1 MASSSA
7 AGVPPPPPASV
18 VAVVGGGAWGTALA
32 AHAARAG
39 HEVRLY
45 AREKEVVDAVND
57 PAVRENT
64 TFLPGFKL
72 PETGLRATTVAADA
86 LRGAELV
93 LLVVPTPFLETVVSK
108 ALLPHLD
115 ASKHILVSCTK
126 GILNDTLETPA
137 DILERTL
144 GKGSSAA
151 SAPSSAGVE
160 NGSDADTDRSNGI
173 TSLASR
179 ACFISGPSFAAEVA
193 RGAPTVVT
201 VASRDRAAAERVQL
215 LLSTPVFRCYTS
227 TDVVGVEM
235 GGALKNVLA
244 IGCGVS
250 DGLGFGANARAALV
264 TRGLGEMTRLAVAR
278 GAHPLTMGGLAGLGD
293 LVLTCTGDLS
303 RNRTVGLRIGGG
315 ETLEQI
321 AKSMTAVAEGVLT
334 ARSAAALARKLGVD
348 APIIDGI
355 DRVLHEG
362 ADARDVVTEVMTREL
377 KPELHDDVLAAA
389 AKVV

>member
-1 MASSSA
+1 MSS
-7 AGVPPPPPASV
+7 VPPPPPASV

-39 HEVRLY
+39 HDVRLY
-45 AREKEVVDAVND
+45 AREKGVVDAVND
-57 PAVRENT
+57 PEVRENT

-72 PETGLRATTVAADA
+72 PEQGLRATTDAADA

-93 LLVVPTPFLETVVSK
+93 LLVVPTPFLETVVSG

-115 ASKHILVSCTK
+115 AAKHILVSCTK

-137 DILERTL
+137 DILERAL
-144 GKGSSAA
+144 GSPPA
-151 SAPSSAGVE
+151 SLPTE
-160 NGSDADTDRSNGI
+160 NGGAGEPEGGG
-173 TSLASR
+173 TSALAAR
-179 ACFISGPSFAAEVA
+179 ACFLSGPSFAAEVA

-227 TDVVGVEM
+227 SDVVGVEM

-278 GAHPLTMGGLAGLGD
+278 GAHPLTMGGLAGIGD

-321 AKSMTAVAEGVLT
+321 AASMTAVAEGVLT

-362 ADARDVVTEVMTREL
+362 ADARGVVTEVMTREL

>member
-1 MASSSA
+1 MKKRQKMSS
-7 AGVPPPPPASV
+7 VPPPPPASV

-39 HEVRLY
+39 HDVRLY

-72 PETGLRATTVAADA
+72 PEKGLRATTDAADA

-137 DILERTL
+137 DILERAL
-144 GKGSSAA
+144 GSSSSAA
-151 SAPSSAGVE
+151 SAPPSNNGEEE
-160 NGSDADTDRSNGI
+160 NGGTSSSSNG
-173 TSLASR
+173 SLAAMR
-179 ACFISGPSFAAEVA
+179 ACFLSGPSFAAEVA

-215 LLSTPVFRCYTS
+215 LLSTPVFRCYTT

-278 GAHPLTMGGLAGLGD
+278 GAHPLTMGGLAGIGD

-315 ETLEQI
+315 ETLAEI
-321 AKSMTAVAEGVLT
+321 AASMTAVAEGVLT

-362 ADARDVVTEVMTREL
+362 ADARGVVTEVMTREL

>member
-1 MASSSA
+1 MAS
-7 AGVPPPPPASV
+7 VPPPPPASV

-57 PAVRENT
+57 PRVRENT

-72 PETGLRATTVAADA
+72 PEEGLRATTDAADA
-86 LRGAELV
+86 LKGAELV
-93 LLVVPTPFLETVVSK
+93 LLVVPTPFLEAVVSK

-115 ASKHILVSCTK
+115 ASRHILVSCTK

-137 DILERTL
+137 DILARAL
-144 GKGSSAA
+144 GGSSPPTGNGSSMTESGAAA
-151 SAPSSAGVE
+151 SA
-160 NGSDADTDRSNGI
+160 
-173 TSLASR
+173 SLAAR
-179 ACFISGPSFAAEVA
+179 ACFLSGPSFAAEVA

-201 VASRDRAAAERVQL
+201 VASRDRAASERVQL

-227 TDVVGVEM
+227 ADVVGVEM

-303 RNRTVGLRIGGG
+303 RNRTVGLRIGAG

-321 AKSMTAVAEGVLT
+321 AATMTAVAEGVLT

-348 APIIDGI
+348 CPIIDGI

-362 ADARDVVTEVMTREL
+362 ADARSVVTEVMTREL
-377 KPELHDDVLAAA
+377 KAELHDDVLAAA

>member
-1 MASSSA
+1 MAS
-7 AGVPPPPPASV
+7 VPPPPPASV

-72 PETGLRATTVAADA
+72 PEKGLRATTDAADA
-86 LRGAELV
+86 LSGAELV
-93 LLVVPTPFLETVVSK
+93 LLVVPTPFLETVVSS

-115 ASKHILVSCTK
+115 ASRHILVSCTK

-137 DILERTL
+137 DILERAL
-144 GKGSSAA
+144 GLSS
-151 SAPSSAGVE
+151 SGNGTTAPNGTTTALSS
-160 NGSDADTDRSNGI
+160 
-173 TSLASR
+173 SLAAR
-179 ACFISGPSFAAEVA
+179 ACFLSGPSFAAEVA

-215 LLSTPVFRCYTS
+215 LLSTPVFRCYTT

-278 GAHPLTMGGLAGLGD
+278 GAHPLTMGGLAGIGD

-303 RNRTVGLRIGGG
+303 RNRTVGLRIGAG

-321 AKSMTAVAEGVLT
+321 AASMTAVAEGVLT
-334 ARSAAALARKLGVD
+334 ARSAAALARKLNVD

-362 ADARDVVTEVMTREL
+362 ADARSVVTEVMTREL
-377 KPELHDDVLAAA
+377 KPELHDDVVAAA
-389 AKVV
+389 AKGV

>member
-1 MASSSA
+1 MSSSS
-7 AGVPPPPPASV
+7 VPPPPPASV

-57 PAVRENT
+57 PKVRENT
-64 TFLPGFKL
+64 TFLPGFRL
-72 PETGLRATTVAADA
+72 PESGLRATTDAADA
-86 LRGAELV
+86 LSGAELV

-137 DILERTL
+137 DILERAL
-144 GKGSSAA
+144 SSSGENGSANAA
-151 SAPSSAGVE
+151 SATATATA
-160 NGSDADTDRSNGI
+160 ADEVVTTTS
-173 TSLASR
+173 SLAAR
-179 ACFISGPSFAAEVA
+179 ACFLSGPSFAAEVA

-278 GAHPLTMGGLAGLGD
+278 GAHPLTMGGLAGIGD

-321 AKSMTAVAEGVLT
+321 AASMTAVAEGVLT
-334 ARSAAALARKLGVD
+334 ARSAAALARKLNVD